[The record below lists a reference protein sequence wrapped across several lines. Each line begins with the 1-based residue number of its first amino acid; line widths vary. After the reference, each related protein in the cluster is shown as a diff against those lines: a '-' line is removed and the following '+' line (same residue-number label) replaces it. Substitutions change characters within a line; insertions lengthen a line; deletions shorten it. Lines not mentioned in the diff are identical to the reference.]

1 MNKRFIPSLVIF
13 AKGMMIIALGIVF
26 HFLKNPGSKVLLIIG
41 SALIFIALIVL
52 LIMNLTKP
60 KV

>member
-41 SALIFIALIVL
+41 SVLIFIALIVL